1 MKNIKLSGYH
11 WPFYF
16 ILFVTISCSEN
27 NNNDDDIEKEK
38 QRIISEVKS
47 NLTGEIAYLSTPNYR
62 VSKSSYHSNSFQL
75 DMSSI
80 GSPKWSP
87 DGNKIAFLTSETGN
101 IFVKIFNKDGV
112 ENKSLLLAPANQ
124 VSPRTLTWSPDG
136 NTIAVLSSTFEITY
150 LNISTGEKSKIKI
163 DNESSSPLTSSTLTI
178 AWCSK
183 NNKIAIA
190 QLLSISMIPP
200 FVDNPPKELLVNTT
214 ADYLDWTS
222 DGSKLVYS
230 GSGYNSIYT
239 VNVDG
244 SENQKIVSKGVF
256 ATKKVMGYAPSWMAN
271 EEQIVYAGIKGTS
284 GTSLVVGLFATDTN
298 GSYIVDIDI
307 NGVEPD
313 CY

>member
-1 MKNIKLSGYH
+1 MKSIKLSGYL
-11 WPFYF
+11 WSFYF

-27 NNNDDDIEKEK
+27 NNDDDDIEKEK

-47 NLTGEIAYLSTPNYR
+47 NLTGEIAYLSTTNYR

-75 DMSSI
+75 DMPSI

-87 DGNKIAFLTSETGN
+87 DGKMIAFLTSETGN

-150 LNISTGEKSKIKI
+150 LNITSSIKSKIQI
-163 DNESSSPLTSSTLTI
+163 DNDFSNTLTI
-178 AWCSK
+178 AWCPK

-230 GSGYNSIYT
+230 GSGYGSIYT

-271 EEQIVYAGIKGTS
+271 GEQIVYTGIKGTS
-284 GTSLVVGLFATDTN
+284 GTSLVLGLFATDTN